1 MTLKDDVFSIPLHPM
16 IIDSLEG
23 NLGDAHLVN
32 DMGVMGISIK
42 DLILIFGGLFL
53 IWKSTK
59 EIHHKLEAASESSN
73 AAKAIKASI
82 TAIFVQII
90 MVDIVFSLDSVI
102 TAVGMVNDP
111 SRVSLMMCAV
121 IISVGVMLA
130 AAGTISSFV
139 SKHPSVKVL
148 ALAFLILIGTTL
160 FAEGLGMHVPKGYIY
175 FAMTFS
181 FVVELINLRLR
192 KNPTLT
198 TH

>member
-1 MTLKDDVFSIPLHPM
+1 
-16 IIDSLEG
+16 
-23 NLGDAHLVN
+23 
-32 DMGVMGISIK
+32 
-42 DLILIFGGLFL
+42 
-53 IWKSTK
+53 
-59 EIHHKLEAASESSN
+59 
-73 AAKAIKASI
+73 
-82 TAIFVQII
+82 
-90 MVDIVFSLDSVI
+90 
-102 TAVGMVNDP
+102 
-111 SRVSLMMCAV
+111 MMCAV